1 MENGRAI
8 RNGAKIVLGQH
19 SSNGVSDVIQ
29 TPRVDCEYVDSYC
42 LYTIKSRPPQKA
54 IEGSNMQRLLISA
67 LISISAIVYSSDIFA
82 SGKQNFVLLNDTG
95 YTIREVYV
103 SPRKARDWEE
113 DVLGRD
119 QLPNSEFRTITF
131 DRSEKVCAWDL
142 KVVYDD
148 NEEVYWENFD
158 LCTITFIL
166 ISYDDK
172 KRETNAMWK

>member
-1 MENGRAI
+1 MVFITTGLEGLMYRLLSCFLVSVAMS
-8 RNGAKIVLGQH
+8 VT
-19 SSNGVSDVIQ
+19 SSDV
-29 TPRVDCEYVDSYC
+29 
-42 LYTIKSRPPQKA
+42 L
-54 IEGSNMQRLLISA
+54 
-67 LISISAIVYSSDIFA
+67 A
-82 SGKQNFVLLNDTG
+82 SGKQNFILLNDTG
-95 YTIREVYV
+95 YTIRELYV

-119 QLPNSEFRTITF
+119 QLPNSEFRTISF

-158 LCTITFIL
+158 LCTISFIL
-166 ISYDDK
+166 ISYDEK

>member
-1 MENGRAI
+1 MYRLLSCFLVSVAMS
-8 RNGAKIVLGQH
+8 VT
-19 SSNGVSDVIQ
+19 SSDV
-29 TPRVDCEYVDSYC
+29 
-42 LYTIKSRPPQKA
+42 L
-54 IEGSNMQRLLISA
+54 
-67 LISISAIVYSSDIFA
+67 A
-82 SGKQNFVLLNDTG
+82 SGKQNFILLNDTG
-95 YTIREVYV
+95 YTIRELYV

-158 LCTITFIL
+158 LCTINFIL
-166 ISYDDK
+166 ISYDEK
-172 KRETNAMWK
+172 KRETSAMWK